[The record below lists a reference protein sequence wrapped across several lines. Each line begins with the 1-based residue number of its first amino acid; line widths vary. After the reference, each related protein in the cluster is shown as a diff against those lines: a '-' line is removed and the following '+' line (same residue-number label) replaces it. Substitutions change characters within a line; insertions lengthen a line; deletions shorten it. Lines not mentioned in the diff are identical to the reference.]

1 MKSTVTPLQTSLLVI
16 TLAVLI
22 WSSIRPHDYFT
33 WLLEVLP
40 VLIAVP
46 LLLATRSRFTFTPL
60 AYTLIA
66 LHCVIL
72 MLGGHYTYAE
82 MPLFNW
88 LRDTFELARNHY
100 DRLGH
105 FAQGF
110 VPAIVAREIL
120 LRTTPLQPGKLLF
133 FLVVSVCLAI
143 SAAYELVEWGVA
155 IGSGDDAVAFLATQ
169 GDVWDTQK
177 DMALALIGSIV
188 AQLLLS
194 RWHDRQLQ
202 SLLTR
207 LQKA

>member
-16 TLAVLI
+16 TLAVLV
-22 WSSIRPHDYFT
+22 WSGIRPHDYFT

-46 LLLATRSRFTFTPL
+46 LLIATRSRFTFTPL

-120 LRTTPLQPGKLLF
+120 LRSTPLQPGKLLF

>member
-1 MKSTVTPLQTSLLVI
+1 MKSTATPLQISLLAL

-22 WSSIRPHDYFT
+22 WSGIRPHDYFT

-46 LLLATRSRFTFTPL
+46 LLIATRARFTFTPL

-72 MLGGHYTYAE
+72 MVGGHYTYAE

-120 LRTTPLQPGKLLF
+120 LRSTPLQPGKMQF

-155 IGSGDDAVAFLATQ
+155 VGSGDDAVAFLATQ

-194 RWHDRQLQ
+194 RWHNRQLQ

>member
-1 MKSTVTPLQTSLLVI
+1 MKSAVTPLQTGLLLT

-22 WSSIRPHDYFT
+22 WSGIRPHDYFT
-33 WLLEVLP
+33 WLLEVFP

-46 LLLATRSRFTFTPL
+46 LLMTTRRRFPFTPL
-60 AYTLIA
+60 AYTLIT

-72 MLGGHYTYAE
+72 MVGGHYTYAE

-88 LRDTFELARNHY
+88 LRDTFDLSRNHY

-105 FAQGF
+105 FVQGF
-110 VPAIVAREIL
+110 VPAIVTREIL
-120 LRTTPLQPGKLLF
+120 LRTTLLTRGKMLF
-133 FLVVSVCLAI
+133 FLVVSVSLAI

-155 IGSGDDAVAFLATQ
+155 VGSGDDAVAFLATQ

-194 RWHDRQLQ
+194 RLHDRQLQ
-202 SLLTR
+202 CLLTPIR
-207 LQKA
+207 KS